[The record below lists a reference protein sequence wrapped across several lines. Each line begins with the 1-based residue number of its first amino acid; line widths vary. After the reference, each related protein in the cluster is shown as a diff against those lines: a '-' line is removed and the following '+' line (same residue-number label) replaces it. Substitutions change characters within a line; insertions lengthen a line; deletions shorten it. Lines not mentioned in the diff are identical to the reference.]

1 MLPDDRIRRCFT
13 APVKQHGALNM
24 AIEAR
29 IRELDARH
37 ESLERLIEEEM
48 SHPSSDDLRV
58 RELKR
63 QKLRL
68 KEEMESLRTTA
79 H

>member
-1 MLPDDRIRRCFT
+1 
-13 APVKQHGALNM
+13 M

-29 IRELDARH
+29 IRELETRRQTLDR
-37 ESLERLIEEEM
+37 SIEAEVR
-48 SHPSSDDLRV
+48 SPSADPLRV
-58 RELKR
+58 TALKR

-68 KEEMESLRTTA
+68 KEETEALRNTRA

>member
-1 MLPDDRIRRCFT
+1 
-13 APVKQHGALNM
+13 M

-29 IRELDARH
+29 IRELGSRH
-37 ESLERLIEEEM
+37 QTLERAIEEE
-48 SHPSSDDLRV
+48 LR
-58 RELKR
+58 RPAYDETRLSELKR

-68 KEEMESLRTTA
+68 KEEMETLRRRV

>member
-1 MLPDDRIRRCFT
+1 
-13 APVKQHGALNM
+13 M

-37 ESLERLIEEEM
+37 RSLEDQIEDEM
-48 SHPSSDDLRV
+48 SHLSSDDLRV

-68 KEEMESLRTTA
+68 KEQMEALRA
-79 H
+79 QPH

>member
-1 MLPDDRIRRCFT
+1 
-13 APVKQHGALNM
+13 M

-29 IRELDARH
+29 IRELGVRH
-37 ESLERLIEEEM
+37 ESLDRAIREEYGR
-48 SHPSSDDLRV
+48 PASDDIRL

-68 KEEMESLRTTA
+68 KEQIEGLRGKVN
-79 H
+79 

>member
-1 MLPDDRIRRCFT
+1 
-13 APVKQHGALNM
+13 M

-29 IRELDARH
+29 IRELDLRH
-37 ESLERLIEEEM
+37 QTLERAIQDEAKR
-48 SHPSSDDLRV
+48 PAADALRLK
-58 RELKR
+58 ELKR

-68 KEEMESLRTTA
+68 KEEMETLRTRA

>member
-1 MLPDDRIRRCFT
+1 
-13 APVKQHGALNM
+13 M

-29 IRELDARH
+29 IRELGVRH
-37 ESLERLIEEEM
+37 ESLDRAIQDEARR
-48 SHPSSDDLRV
+48 PASDDLRL

-68 KEEMESLRTTA
+68 KEQIEGLRGRLN
-79 H
+79 

>member
-1 MLPDDRIRRCFT
+1 MEAQP
-13 APVKQHGALNM
+13 M

-29 IRELDARH
+29 IRELDSRH
-37 ESLERLIEEEM
+37 ETLDRAIQDEASRPASDELRL
-48 SHPSSDDLRV
+48 

-63 QKLRL
+63 RKLKL
-68 KEEMESLRTTA
+68 KEELEALKGRI

>member
-1 MLPDDRIRRCFT
+1 
-13 APVKQHGALNM
+13 M

-29 IRELDARH
+29 IRELGVRH
-37 ESLERLIEEEM
+37 KILERAIEDELRR
-48 SHPSSDDLRV
+48 PQSDTMRLG
-58 RELKR
+58 ELKR

-68 KEEMESLRTTA
+68 KEEIELMRRERGPVEIRA